1 MHIVTILKQRLS
13 KDRMASEQGFTLIE
27 LLIVIVI
34 LGILAAIAVPTY
46 LSFVSSAHTAAAQ
59 SNVRSAIP
67 AAEGVY
73 SQNNPNSYYYGTST
87 ALTGADLRLVA
98 PGVAKN
104 VFAVALNGGAGYC
117 IQDTEGSP
125 AVTYVYM
132 GGQPFDPTTE
142 TSTETADTGV
152 LMENPGGSA
161 DSQTTPTATAGC
173 GAIDGGT
180 AAG

>member
-46 LSFVSSAHTAAAQ
+46 LSFVSSAHTAAAE

-73 SQNNPNSYYYGTST
+73 SQNNPNSYYYNGGTS
-87 ALTGADLRLVA
+87 LTGADLRLVA
-98 PGVAKN
+98 PGVGPH

-117 IQDTEGSP
+117 IEDTEGSP
-125 AVTYVYM
+125 SVTYVYM
-132 GGQPFDPTTE
+132 GGQPFTPM
-142 TSTETADTGV
+142 TAAEDANTGV
-152 LMENPGGSA
+152 LLENPGGTA
-161 DSQTTPTATAGC
+161 DSQTAPTTTAGC
-173 GAIDGGT
+173 GDIDGGT